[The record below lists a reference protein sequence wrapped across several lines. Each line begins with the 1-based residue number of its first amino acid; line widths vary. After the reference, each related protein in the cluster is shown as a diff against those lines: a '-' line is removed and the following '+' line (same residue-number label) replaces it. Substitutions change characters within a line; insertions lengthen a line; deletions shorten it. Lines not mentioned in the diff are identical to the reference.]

1 MKLDFTK
8 AVEAKETGKFLAP
21 GIKDV
26 TFEGIGFDSGEG
38 KNGETYK
45 ALVFNVNIE
54 GYGTYSQKFFEPTSD
69 ERMSNPWGGKNASA
83 QDNFLILVREI
94 LETINADALEDL
106 VGFEGSFKELVAFL
120 YKKTKDFIGK
130 KFQIKLLPQKSGYAA
145 IPIFIARI
153 TNNDKLA
160 IGSWV
165 IGQDLTLDD
174 REKKLID
181 NAATAKPTNMATT
194 NVVNSMKEDLDLDSD
209 LPF

>member
-1 MKLDFTK
+1 
-8 AVEAKETGKFLAP
+8 
-21 GIKDV
+21 
-26 TFEGIGFDSGEG
+26 
-38 KNGETYK
+38 
-45 ALVFNVNIE
+45 
-54 GYGTYSQKFFEPTSD
+54 
-69 ERMSNPWGGKNASA
+69 MSNPWGGKNASA

-120 YKKTKDFIGK
+120 YKKTKDFVGK
-130 KFQIKLLPQKSGYAA
+130 KFQIKLLPQKNGYAA

-194 NVVNSMKEDLDLDSD
+194 NVVDSMKEDLDLDSD